1 MAFNISRLP
10 NEESA
15 YARQALVS
23 SNLERGNGAMNPVNT
38 GMFNANDGSGF
49 TKFGNAQEDIVRQQR
64 EIDIQQNAIS
74 AAAQRSAAGIQGVD
88 MEITRQSDSD
98 FKAQMGLNLK
108 LANIIEAL
116 PSKGAATKEFAN
128 PQMLDE
134 RLGHVRDTRLQN
146 SDVNMNRLLN
156 ARELG

>member
-1 MAFNISRLP
+1 LP

-23 SNLERGNGAMNPVNT
+23 SNLERGNGAMNPVNA
-38 GMFNANDGSGF
+38 GMDNANDGSDYTRF
-49 TKFGNAQEDIVRQQR
+49 VNPQEPIVRAQR
-64 EIDIQQNAIS
+64 ASDIQQNAIS
-74 AAAQRSAAGIQGVD
+74 AAAQRSAAAIQGVD
-88 MEITRQSDSD
+88 MSITKESDSE
-98 FKAQMGLNLK
+98 FKAQIGLNAN
-108 LANIIEAL
+108 LANIMEAL

-146 SDVNMNRLLN
+146 KDVNMNRLLN
-156 ARELG
+156 ARELA

>member
-23 SNLERGNGAMNPVNT
+23 SNLERGNGAMNPVNA
-38 GMFNANDGSGF
+38 GMDNANDGSDYTRF
-49 TKFGNAQEDIVRQQR
+49 VNPQEPIVRAQR
-64 EIDIQQNAIS
+64 ASDIQQNAIS

-88 MEITRQSDSD
+88 MSITKESDSE
-98 FKAQMGLNLK
+98 FKAQIGLNAN
-108 LANIIEAL
+108 LANIMEAL

-146 SDVNMNRLLN
+146 KDVNMNRLLN
-156 ARELG
+156 ARELA

>member
-49 TKFGNAQEDIVRQQR
+49 TKFGNPQEDIVRQQR

-88 MEITRQSDSD
+88 MSITKESDSE
-98 FKAQMGLNLK
+98 FKAQIGLNAN
-108 LANIIEAL
+108 LANIMEAL
-116 PSKGAATKEFAN
+116 PSKGAATKEFGN
-128 PQMLDE
+128 PQLISQ
-134 RLGHVRDTRLQN
+134 RLEDINITRLMNAN
-146 SDVNMNRLLN
+146 SI
-156 ARELG
+156 G